1 AARQRHAE
9 VEDHGVRTVR
19 LREAQPFVGGQGRPD
34 LVALE
39 TKHSRKRVRD
49 ADVIIDNEHTR
60 STFGLGRGRSHRGH
74 YAIFS
79 HFGRRFSSR
88 NVQVC
93 TRVGGCVS
101 PILVRPVREQ
111 LEHDRIIRLLQAK
124 YKRKFEVAI
133 NPGNEQAAGIG
144 GPPPWFP
151 DLVLQN
157 GKRILG
163 VVEVETAESVNNL
176 EAMSEWKTF
185 SQLSALHLYAPHSMI
200 DVARRLCEDMQIPVA
215 EIWSYIVVGDQ
226 PRFTMVQR
234 TAVPEIKTTRITTV
248 AAPPKPAPPAPAA
261 AKPVVAKPVVARPAV
276 TRPAA
281 PRAAAPRAAAPRP
294 AAPARAAANGQAG
307 TRSRA
312 EPPAAGR
319 KVAAKKA
326 ARPAP
331 RRAAAPKPASKGTRS
346 APKKSASGARA
357 QKRK

>member
-1 AARQRHAE
+1 
-9 VEDHGVRTVR
+9 
-19 LREAQPFVGGQGRPD
+19 
-34 LVALE
+34 
-39 TKHSRKRVRD
+39 
-49 ADVIIDNEHTR
+49 
-60 STFGLGRGRSHRGH
+60 
-74 YAIFS
+74 
-79 HFGRRFSSR
+79 
-88 NVQVC
+88 
-93 TRVGGCVS
+93 VS

-133 NPGNEQAAGIG
+133 NPGNEQTAGIG

-185 SQLSALHLYAPHSMI
+185 SQLSALHLYAPQSMI

-248 AAPPKPAPPAPAA
+248 IAAPK
-261 AKPVVAKPVVARPAV
+261 
-276 TRPAA
+276 PAA
-281 PRAAAPRAAAPRP
+281 PRPATPTLTPTPAPTPRP
-294 AAPARAAANGQAG
+294 AAPARAAANGQG
-307 TRSRA
+307 RTRARA
-312 EPPAAGR
+312 AAPAPRR
-319 KVAAKKA
+319 KVAAKKP

-331 RRAAAPKPASKGTRS
+331 RRAAARKPASRGARS